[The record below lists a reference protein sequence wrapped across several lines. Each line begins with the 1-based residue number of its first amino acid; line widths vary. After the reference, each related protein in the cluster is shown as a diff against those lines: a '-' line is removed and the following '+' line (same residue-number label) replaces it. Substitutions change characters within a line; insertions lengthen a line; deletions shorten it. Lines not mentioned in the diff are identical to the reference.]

1 MNAAE
6 LPITG
11 YLDRFSH
18 RPGEA
23 FVAHVGLREAGPYRA
38 RLVRIV
44 SGDPNP
50 AGPGM
55 RIEDWSRVFVES
67 FEGRRQEIRLGSY
80 ALVERGPERDPSLPF
95 SLTALV
101 QLRAEPPSDAEAKAI
116 LAMEGG
122 EGAVVLSIGRRGAE
136 ARLASNEKHSSEMRL
151 CAETPVKPGQW
162 YRLWLSVD
170 PVSGRVALGQQGLDQ
185 VSPVVVRSQGR
196 GLAFPSKACV
206 LVAAERKDAP

>member
-18 RPGEA
+18 RPGEV
-23 FVAHVGLREAGPYRA
+23 FVAYLSLREAGPHRA

-50 AGPGM
+50 AGPRM
-55 RIEDWSRVFVES
+55 RFEDLSRVFAES

-80 ALVERGPERDPSLPF
+80 ALVERGPERDLGLPF

-101 QLRAEPPSDAEAKAI
+101 QLRAEPPSEAKAI

-122 EGAVVLSIGRRGAE
+122 EGAVVLSIGPRGAE
-136 ARLASNEKHSSEMRL
+136 ARLATNEKRSGELRL

-170 PVSGRVALGQQGLDQ
+170 PA
-185 VSPVVVRSQGR
+185 
-196 GLAFPSKACV
+196 
-206 LVAAERKDAP
+206 